1 MDIESIIS
9 FILAHPRDY
18 HGLHLAPQPRSN
30 PAYKPLEAASQMQLI
45 WKATI
50 EYIHENL
57 VQGKGVNIPG
67 FGAFTFDITTE
78 LPRISAINP
87 MDAEINRQRLERK
100 HLHRN
105 RPVFIPDS
113 GLEYL
118 LQRYHRKS
126 QVNKP
131 ASQRSVYQ
139 KGFQMIFCNPVPIAQ
154 ACYLDKNVIRD
165 THKAI
170 FNAVKA
176 LTKLGRTMHIAF
188 NFSVVII
195 NNMSLQVKFTKEFE
209 RTANDQNYEFKMRRS
224 DDPCVKFWK
233 TTTEDKWRSSV
244 LSKLWGAPDSQNVQ
258 HMNEK
263 TLALKIL
270 SLDLASTVNFKR
282 D

>member
-18 HGLHLAPQPRSN
+18 QGSHLTPQPRSN
-30 PAYKPLEAASQMQLI
+30 PSYKPLEAASQMQLI

-118 LQRYHRKS
+118 LQRYHRKN
-126 QVNKP
+126 QVDKP

-154 ACYLDKNVIRD
+154 ACALDKNTIRD
-165 THKAI
+165 AHKAI
-170 FNAVKA
+170 FQAIKD
-176 LTKLGRTMHIAF
+176 LTKLGRTLHIAF
-188 NFSVVII
+188 NFAVVII
-195 NNMSLQVKFTKEFE
+195 NNMSLQVQFQKEFKS
-209 RTANDQNYEFKMRRS
+209 TVNDKNYELKMRKS
-224 DDPCVKFWK
+224 DDACTKFW
-233 TTTEDKWRSSV
+233 TTTSADKWKSSA
-244 LSKLWGAPDSQNVQ
+244 LSKLYEAPNRQDVSK
-258 HMNEK
+258 MNEK

-270 SLDLASTVNFKR
+270 SLDLASTTR
-282 D
+282 PS